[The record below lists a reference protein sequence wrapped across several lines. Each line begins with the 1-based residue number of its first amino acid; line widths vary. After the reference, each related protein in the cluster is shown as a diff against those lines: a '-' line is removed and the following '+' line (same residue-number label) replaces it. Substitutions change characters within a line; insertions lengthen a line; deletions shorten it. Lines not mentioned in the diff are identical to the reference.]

1 MLGLLTE
8 KMQGLLG
15 KLAGKRK
22 LTEENISEAV
32 SEVRLALLEAD
43 VNYGVTKT
51 LVKRVKEK
59 AIGDLV
65 IKSVTPGQQFAKVV
79 HDELVALMGGSE
91 VQLNLTAKPTVIMVC
106 GLQGSGKTTQCVKLA
121 RFLKKKNSVHHPLV
135 AACDLQRPAAV
146 EQLKTLGAQA
156 NIPVFSV
163 AGETD
168 PLKVAKAALA
178 YAKSNQ
184 NDLLIIDTAGR
195 LHIDEALMEQL
206 EKLKGLVDPHEV
218 LFVANATTGQDAV
231 NVAAEFNK
239 RVPISGTILTMLD
252 GNTRGGAAIS
262 IREVTGKPLLFEGI
276 GEKLDDLQIFNPVS
290 MADRILGM
298 GDTINLVKM
307 AQEHMDEEEAKKL
320 ENKIRTATFSYEDY
334 LNQIQ
339 MVKKMGSLKSLLGML
354 PGMSALKTLDFD
366 DKEFFKVEAMIQS
379 MTVSERLE
387 KCELI
392 PRRRKRIAQGSGTK
406 MEDIDKLVKSF
417 KQAKLFF
424 KNMPDMKNG
433 NMKKPSLNDIQK
445 MMGGTP
451 WR

>member
-8 KMQGLLG
+8 KMQGLIG

-43 VNYGVTKT
+43 VNYGVAKT
-51 LVKRVKEK
+51 LVKRVKDK
-59 AIGDLV
+59 AIGDAV

-91 VQLNLTAKPTVIMVC
+91 AKLDLTAKPTVIMLC
-106 GLQGSGKTTQCVKLA
+106 GLQGSGKTTQCIKLA
-121 RFLKKKNSVHHPLV
+121 HFLKKKGNVHHPLV

-146 EQLKTLGAQA
+146 EQLKTLGTQA
-156 NIPVFSV
+156 HIPVFTQAHES
-163 AGETD
+163 D
-168 PLKVAKAALA
+168 PIKVAKAALA
-178 YAKSNQ
+178 HAKSSNH
-184 NDLLIIDTAGR
+184 DLLIVDTAGR
-195 LHIDEALMEQL
+195 LHIDEALMVQL
-206 EKLKGLVDPHEV
+206 EKLKELLNPQEV

-276 GEKLDDLQIFNPVS
+276 GEKLDDLQVFNPVS

-307 AQEHMDEEEAKKL
+307 AQEHMDEEEAKKM
-320 ENKIRTATFSYEDY
+320 EQKIRSATFTYEDY
-334 LNQIQ
+334 LNQMQ

-354 PGMSALKTLDFD
+354 PGMSKLKELDIN
-366 DKEFFKVEAMIQS
+366 DKEFFKVEAIIQS
-379 MTVSERLE
+379 MTPAERTE

-392 PRRRKRIAQGSGTK
+392 PGRRKRIAKGSGT
-406 MEDIDKLVKSF
+406 ETQDVDKLIKSF
-417 KQAKLFF
+417 KQAKQFF
-424 KNMPDMKNG
+424 KNMPNMKN
-433 NMKKPSLNDIQK
+433 MEK